1 MRFSHSRV
9 STFVQCP
16 YKFKLRY
23 LDGIETIQDPPAD
36 NALVIGKAMHMG
48 IEEGIPAAVRW
59 YAEQFSIL
67 TDLHIHEMIKLE
79 ILLPKVRALID
90 HLVGGGG

>member
-23 LDGIETIQDPPAD
+23 LDGLETIQDPSAD

-59 YAEQFSIL
+59 YAGSL
-67 TDLHIHEMIKLE
+67 AS
-79 ILLPKVRALID
+79 LPTCTSMR
-90 HLVGGGG
+90 